1 MTSDAPDSAAV
12 IRYFEELQAQ
22 LCARL
27 EAFEGEARF
36 GVDAWS
42 YGDGGDG
49 GDGERHSHSGD
60 GDIEPRHPRDIEPRH
75 PRVLLSGGGHGG
87 DAHGGGGGDKT
98 GAVQLMGRG
107 VTRVIQGEVFEKGGV
122 NFSHV
127 TGDKLPAAATVA
139 RPHLAGRPFEAAGVS
154 VVMHPRNPFVPTCHM
169 NVRFFRAGGAGDGA
183 GASDIQPRHP
193 RVLLSGGGAGDGHGG
208 RGDGDG
214 DGAGGHGDGHGDS
227 HAAGDWWFGGGYDLT
242 PYYPFD
248 ADCIHWH
255 QTAKRACDRF
265 DRDYYPR
272 FKAACD
278 AYFYLKHRR
287 ETRGIGGLFFDDFR
301 GDGGG
306 DGDGDGGGDAGAG
319 DFTRAFEFTRAIGDS
334 FAAAY
339 APIVERRRGLDYG
352 EREREFQQHRR
363 GRYVEFNLVFD
374 RGTLFG
380 LQSGARAESILM
392 SLPPLARWGYHW
404 RPEPGSPEA
413 RLADYLKPRDW
424 AGESTSAATVKS
436 SSAARDS

>member
-27 EAFEGEARF
+27 EAFEDEARF
-36 GVDAWS
+36 GVDAWA
-42 YGDGGDG
+42 YGGGGDGGGGDGGGGDGGGGDG

-60 GDIEPRHPRDIEPRH
+60 G
-75 PRVLLSGGGHGG
+75 GGGEGRGG
-87 DAHGGGGGDKT
+87 DAHGGGGGDRT
-98 GAVQLMGRG
+98 GAHQLMGRG

-169 NVRFFRAGGAGDGA
+169 NVRFFRAGGAGDG
-183 GASDIQPRHP
+183 H
-193 RVLLSGGGAGDGHGG
+193 
-208 RGDGDG
+208 
-214 DGAGGHGDGHGDS
+214 GAGGHGDGHGDS

-248 ADCIHWH
+248 ADCAHWH

-301 GDGGG
+301 GDGDGGGDG

-319 DFTRAFEFTRAIGDS
+319 DFARAFEFTRAIGDS

-339 APIVERRRGLDYG
+339 APIVERRCGLDYG

-404 RPEPGSPEA
+404 RPEPGSREA

-424 AGESTSAATVKS
+424 AGESTSAAAVKS
-436 SSAARDS
+436 PSAARDS

>member
-36 GVDAWS
+36 GVDAWA
-42 YGDGGDG
+42 YGGDGDG

-60 GDIEPRHPRDIEPRH
+60 GGHGE
-75 PRVLLSGGGHGG
+75 GHGG
-87 DAHGGGGGDKT
+87 DAHGGGGGDRT
-98 GAVQLMGRG
+98 GAHQLMGRG

-127 TGDKLPAAATVA
+127 TGDKLPAAATA
-139 RPHLAGRPFEAAGVS
+139 TRPHLAGRPFEAAGVS

-169 NVRFFRAGGAGDGA
+169 NVRFFRAGGAGDG
-183 GASDIQPRHP
+183 DIQPRHP
-193 RVLLSGGGAGDGHGG
+193 RVLLSGGGDGHAAGDGAHPT
-208 RGDGDG
+208 
-214 DGAGGHGDGHGDS
+214 
-227 HAAGDWWFGGGYDLT
+227 GDWWFGGGYDLT

-248 ADCIHWH
+248 ADCAHWH
-255 QTAKRACDRF
+255 QTAKHACDRF
-265 DRDYYPR
+265 DRDFYPR

-306 DGDGDGGGDAGAG
+306 DGDGDGDGGGDGG

-424 AGESTSAATVKS
+424 AGESTSAAAVKS
-436 SSAARDS
+436 PSAARDS